1 MVIMSKL
8 DINEDGVVD
17 LKDVEHLLLRYEI
30 IALGG
35 ALLIVLPIL
44 NTLDYISVDS
54 NFFWILCGLVMLT
67 EGLVEIKHERK
78 KMKTVKE
85 ENKNE

>member
-1 MVIMSKL
+1 MSKL
-8 DINEDGVVD
+8 DLNKDGVVN

-30 IALGG
+30 IVIGG

-44 NTLDYISVDS
+44 NTLNYISVDS

-67 EGLVEIKHERK
+67 EGLVEIKYERK
-78 KMKTVKE
+78 RKQQGVN
-85 ENKNE
+85 ENERK

>member
-1 MVIMSKL
+1 MVMSKL

-17 LKDVEHLLLRYEI
+17 FKDVEHLLLRYEI

-35 ALLIVLPIL
+35 ALLIVLPVL
-44 NTLDYISVDS
+44 NTLNYISVDS

-78 KMKTVKE
+78 KMKPQKE
-85 ENKNE
+85 EKINE

>member
-1 MVIMSKL
+1 MDL
-8 DINEDGVVD
+8 NNDGVVD
-17 LKDVEHLLLRYEI
+17 IKDVEHLLLRYEI

-35 ALLIVLPIL
+35 ALLIVLPVL
-44 NTLDYISVDS
+44 NTLGYISVDS

-78 KMKTVKE
+78 KIRKTE
-85 ENKNE
+85 ENENE

>member
-1 MVIMSKL
+1 MKMDLNK
-8 DINEDGVVD
+8 DGVVD
-17 LKDVEHLLLRYEI
+17 IEDVKHLLLRYEI

-44 NTLDYISVDS
+44 NTLGYISVDS

-67 EGLVEIKHERK
+67 EGLVEIKQ
-78 KMKTVKE
+78 MKNKE
-85 ENKNE
+85 K

>member
-1 MVIMSKL
+1 MVMSKL

-30 IALGG
+30 IVFGG

-44 NTLDYISVDS
+44 NTLNYISVDS

-67 EGLVEIKHERK
+67 EGLVEIRREK
-78 KMKTVKE
+78 KRIKE
-85 ENKNE
+85 MEETQNE